1 MVETQD
7 KVHNTTITRVP
18 DTKLFQDNNNITT
31 DNNNNNL
38 ANMSD
43 SDSDLPLT
51 RSVSAPEPD
60 EYTYED
66 AHASDPAILSEPA
79 SPSMGPSLVPKIFTQ
94 LSFSLDSFI
103 SQNLEE
109 DFTDL
114 PILANQMYNNLRS
127 DLSKTKHQLRH
138 HVGTTKRQ
146 IRHQVDHTTSNL
158 KSQIDTSMM
167 IWKQQM
173 KKASVVR
180 FMDKI
185 AFTLG
190 MLECCCTPWVISQ
203 YPEWIPFV
211 HTFQSS
217 ILIVVRY
224 FLYKRK
230 SWHFFLLDMCYFVN
244 VVVIMY
250 LYVFPQSQALLGAVW
265 LLSHGPLAFAIVT
278 WRNSLVLHSL
288 DKVTSVYIHMSPP
301 ITLYVVRWL
310 YPDPNYTR
318 FSALKDMPV
327 LPTSSSLTYA
337 IALYLTWQV
346 AYYVFVVVRQKEKIK
361 AGKRVTSYTWLL
373 NDPKA
378 GVISK
383 VAHTFG
389 EKYSIITFM
398 GMQLI
403 YTFVTC
409 LFALLSYKYFRLNTV
424 FLVGLFLV
432 SVWNGASYYMEV
444 FSKQYEKQLNKL
456 AEEVSSAVAA
466 NQRAHD
472 SAGAGAGET
481 TGNGDRHSSVE
492 AEPQKSASA
501 KKDD

>member
-1 MVETQD
+1 
-7 KVHNTTITRVP
+7 
-18 DTKLFQDNNNITT
+18 
-31 DNNNNNL
+31 
-38 ANMSD
+38 MSD

-230 SWHFFLLDMCYFVN
+230 SWHFFLLDMCYFVRQPF
-244 VVVIMY
+244 
-250 LYVFPQSQALLGAVW
+250 LFFLFFFF
-265 LLSHGPLAFAIVT
+265 GPFCSYERQT
-278 WRNSLVLHSL
+278 TTEFNS
-288 DKVTSVYIHMSPP
+288 
-301 ITLYVVRWL
+301 
-310 YPDPNYTR
+310 
-318 FSALKDMPV
+318 
-327 LPTSSSLTYA
+327 
-337 IALYLTWQV
+337 
-346 AYYVFVVVRQKEKIK
+346 
-361 AGKRVTSYTWLL
+361 
-373 NDPKA
+373 
-378 GVISK
+378 
-383 VAHTFG
+383 
-389 EKYSIITFM
+389 
-398 GMQLI
+398 
-403 YTFVTC
+403 
-409 LFALLSYKYFRLNTV
+409 
-424 FLVGLFLV
+424 
-432 SVWNGASYYMEV
+432 
-444 FSKQYEKQLNKL
+444 NKL
-456 AEEVSSAVAA
+456 LL
-466 NQRAHD
+466 
-472 SAGAGAGET
+472 
-481 TGNGDRHSSVE
+481 
-492 AEPQKSASA
+492 
-501 KKDD
+501 